1 MKHIL
6 IVILYRSLVSPH
18 CLQNDNLPPE
28 SCTLKHTNPW
38 IKDLKSFLFASSWAC
53 SSVEYTNFVP
63 FSTQSPLASRC
74 PMTCAVEM
82 KRGRKLDV
90 WWPVEA
96 KQKKVKASMR
106 PSAKRRVEYSKTLRI
121 TLLKRASFSKP
132 PFWGFKMLVFGVCNY
147 IYISSGF
154 KYFYVHHYVGR
165 WSNTTYVFQM
175 DWNHHLVL
183 DGWERCSLTSN
194 SYLTDVHIQMNTLH
208 C

>member
-1 MKHIL
+1 M
-6 IVILYRSLVSPH
+6 
-18 CLQNDNLPPE
+18 
-28 SCTLKHTNPW
+28 
-38 IKDLKSFLFASSWAC
+38 
-53 SSVEYTNFVP
+53 P

-132 PFWGFKMLVFGVCNY
+132 PFWWFKMLVFGVCNY
-147 IYISSGF
+147 IYIKWFQIFLCSSLCGEMIQHDLCF
-154 KYFYVHHYVGR
+154 
-165 WSNTTYVFQM
+165 S
-175 DWNHHLVL
+175 
-183 DGWERCSLTSN
+183 DGLKPPSSFGWLREMLA
-194 SYLTDVHIQMNTLH
+194 YLQ
-208 C
+208 